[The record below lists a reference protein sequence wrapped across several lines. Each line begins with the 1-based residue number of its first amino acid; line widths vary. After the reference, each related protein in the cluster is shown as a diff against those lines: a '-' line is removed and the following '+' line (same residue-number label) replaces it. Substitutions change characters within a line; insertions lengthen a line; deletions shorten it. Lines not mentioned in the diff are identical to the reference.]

1 MIEYRS
7 SSPFKEMT
15 AHLLVP
21 SVCCKEI
28 HMWIDGILPASFEY
42 TSFRTCSLRTAALE
56 SGKNQCVSGHT
67 GARNCVKLHPM
78 RAFHSNAVIIIG
90 KNE

>member
-1 MIEYRS
+1 
-7 SSPFKEMT
+7 MT

-56 SGKNQCVSGHT
+56 SGKTNVF
-67 GARNCVKLHPM
+67 L
-78 RAFHSNAVIIIG
+78 VILVPEIV
-90 KNE
+90 